1 MRALAS
7 MAVVLVVPACAE
19 LLPSRKAT
27 VLEAA
32 PQATAAPPPMPAPA
46 TTEAVESAPPDSWKR
61 YLLDQRRFS
70 ADFPAYPEATAIG
83 RDVAYEAHNP
93 AGALFR
99 VVCGPAAEDHG
110 QLGRAR
116 ASASSSGY
124 VVSEGYPYFFG
135 TEGYLAHVR
144 LPDRSERVMFFVEY
158 DGRDCTVTSEVRNND
173 ETSMRLIESF
183 RPEPPT
189 R

>member
-1 MRALAS
+1 MRALVW
-7 MAVVLVVPACAE
+7 MAAALVVPACAE
-19 LLPSRKAT
+19 LPPSRKAT

-32 PQATAAPPPMPAPA
+32 TQATAAPPPIPAPPR
-46 TTEAVESAPPDSWKR
+46 TEAVESAPTDSWKR
-61 YLLDQRRFS
+61 YLLDQKRFS
-70 ADFPAYPEATAIG
+70 ADFPASPEATSIG

-93 AGALFR
+93 GGALFR
-99 VVCGPAAEDHG
+99 VVCGPAAENHG
-110 QLGRAR
+110 QLRQAR
-116 ASASSSGY
+116 ASASSSGRI
-124 VVSEGYPYFFG
+124 VSEGYPYFFG

-144 LPDRSERVMFFVEY
+144 LPDSSERVMFFVEY
-158 DGRDCTVTSEVRNND
+158 DGRDCTVTSEVVNND